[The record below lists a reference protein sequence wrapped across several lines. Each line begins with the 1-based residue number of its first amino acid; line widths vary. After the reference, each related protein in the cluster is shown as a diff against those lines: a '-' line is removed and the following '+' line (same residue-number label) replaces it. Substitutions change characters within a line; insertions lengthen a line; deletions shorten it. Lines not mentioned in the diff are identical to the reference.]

1 MSFSD
6 GQRFKH
12 DGFPLGKK
20 VNGFYGEQN
29 IENAYKSFKT

>member
-6 GQRFKH
+6 VQRFKH

-29 IENAYKSFKT
+29 IEKCL